1 MDVEYRKKMCGGE
14 KDVEKVVAEDI
25 LPSIGKGEYLAQFY
39 FPTILNYISLSC
51 CLGIDTNYGIPDTMI
66 FKTGPNLEF
75 QGTICHKIFRTS
87 VFRSPLVAHL
97 FFIFLALYIF

>member
-1 MDVEYRKKMCGGE
+1 MDVEYTKKMCGGE

-25 LPSIGKGEYLAQFY
+25 LPSIGKGEYLVQFY
-39 FPTILNYISLSC
+39 FATILNYISLSC

-75 QGTICHKIFRTS
+75 QGTICHKILLNLKSRTRFRGN
-87 VFRSPLVAHL
+87 PLCISL
-97 FFIFLALYIF
+97 LETLL